1 MSTKKQYTFKLWF
14 SDLPSYR
21 EVSLSAYTDDE
32 AKELCFQ
39 EFHQDPYLYPF
50 QDDMKKM
57 HEKLFRVTYEVV
69 GGNTNA
75 TSSIQGNSGKAINNA
90 EQKLVEDTKADT
102 RIHKTST

>member
-32 AKELCFQ
+32 AKELCFH

-57 HEKLFRVTYEVV
+57 HEKLFRVTYEVE

-90 EQKLVEDTKADT
+90 EQKLVEDTKTDT